1 MVKPCQVS
9 ATAQAVIGGICVG
22 MLAASRHMPLDE
34 LHKSSVHEAAVLG
47 ILQSLLALVTFLLL
61 PRLRIFGRLVM
72 ASCLFGQLLFTLP
85 IFFMG
90 FGHIGHAPTAPFGG
104 TLFIL
109 SWLFMAIGI
118 FTSKETAND

>member
-1 MVKPCQVS
+1 MVKPCQIS
-9 ATAQAVIGGICVG
+9 ATVQAVIGGVCVA
-22 MLAASRHMPLDE
+22 MLAASHHMALDE
-34 LHKSSVHEAAVLG
+34 IRKVSVHEAAIMG
-47 ILQSLLALVTFLLL
+47 IFQALLALVTFILL

-90 FGHIGHAPTAPFGG
+90 FGHLSHTPTAPFGG

-109 SWLFMAIGI
+109 AWFFMAIGI
-118 FTSKETAND
+118 FTAKENTND